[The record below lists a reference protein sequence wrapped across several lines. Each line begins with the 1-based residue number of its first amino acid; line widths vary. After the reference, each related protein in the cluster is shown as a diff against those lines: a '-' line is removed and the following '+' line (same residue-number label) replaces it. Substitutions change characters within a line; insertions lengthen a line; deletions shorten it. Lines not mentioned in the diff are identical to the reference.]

1 MGRNLH
7 LALCG
12 AAGIVRAMARVTCV
26 ANQKGGVG
34 KTTSAVA
41 LAAYIALAGQRTLVV
56 DCDSQGN
63 SISVLAKDGAEAVE
77 AGKPVATGRE
87 GLWVMSGSEL
97 NDRQRL
103 RQVLESLA
111 ADYDHMIIDC
121 PPSLQGVATAAM
133 VASDELLIPIQSEY
147 YALEGLGQI
156 LAQVAA
162 LREDGYQRPER
173 LRILLCMFDAELRL
187 CRDVAAD
194 VRRHLGDQVMQAV
207 IPRDVAL
214 ASAPSHRQT
223 IIEHAP
229 LAPGSLAYCAAAKEF
244 LHV

>member
-1 MGRNLH
+1 
-7 LALCG
+7 
-12 AAGIVRAMARVTCV
+12 MARVTCV

-41 LAAYIALAGQRTLVV
+41 LAAYLALAGHRTLVA

-63 SISVLAKDGAEAVE
+63 SISVLAADGALEEADP
-77 AGKPVATGRE
+77 GHPVVTGRE
-87 GLWVMSGSEL
+87 HLWVMPAADFHERS
-97 NDRQRL
+97 RL
-103 RQVLESLA
+103 RQVLEPLH
-111 ADYDHMIIDC
+111 ADFDHIVIDC

-156 LAQVAA
+156 LAQVSA

-173 LRILLCMFDAELRL
+173 LRILLCMYDDGLRL
-187 CRDVAAD
+187 CRDVASD
-194 VRRHLGDQVMQAV
+194 VRRHLGDQVMQAM

-229 LAPGSLAYCAAAKEF
+229 LSPGSLAYCAATKEF